1 MAQNITLCVGTVGT
15 GIWLS
20 FDGGESWGQ
29 ARHGITGDSR
39 IFSLTVHPHEPQTIL
54 AGTDD
59 GLFCSQDGGKHF
71 EHINSPMN
79 GEQVWRIAV
88 DPVDPQ
94 IIFAGTRPSA
104 LFRSCDGGQHWDK
117 LQVELAE
124 ECPAVRI
131 PRVTSLVV
139 DPSNHQVVWAGIE
152 VDGVRRSVDGGE
164 TWTTINGT
172 LNDPDIHDIA
182 VSPAGEVM
190 VSTPGDIFVSG
201 DIGEHW
207 RALGV
212 RSYFKFPY
220 CRGLALK
227 ADNPEVVFVATGDAA
242 IGSTGAVQRSLDG
255 GESWEQPPLPVEPNT
270 PIWAFATHAS
280 HPNLIVTCSHYG
292 ELFISEDSG
301 NTWGKI
307 HREFTEI
314 RSLAML
320 PN

>member
-1 MAQNITLCVGTVGT
+1 MAHNVTLCVGTIGT

-20 FDGGESWGQ
+20 FDGGETWGQ
-29 ARHGITGDSR
+29 GRDGIESDSR
-39 IFSLTVHPHEPQTIL
+39 VFSLCAHPQEPQTVL

-59 GLFCSQDGGKHF
+59 GLFCSKNGGKRF
-71 EHINSPMN
+71 ERIDSPMN
-79 GEQVWRIAV
+79 GDQVWRIAV
-88 DPVDPQ
+88 DPVDPN

-104 LFRSCDGGQHWDK
+104 LFRSRDGGQHWDK

-139 DPSNHQVVWAGIE
+139 DPSDHQVVWAGIE
-152 VDGVRRSVDGGE
+152 VDGVRRSLDGGD
-164 TWTTINGT
+164 TWATINGA

-182 VSPAGEVM
+182 VRPSGEVL

-201 DIGEHW
+201 DTGENW
-207 RALGV
+207 RGLGV
-212 RSYFKFPY
+212 RRHFEFPY

-227 ADNPEVVFVATGDAA
+227 ADDPSVVFVATGDAA

-255 GESWEQPPLPVEPNT
+255 GESWEQSPLPVEPNT

-280 HPNLIVTCSHYG
+280 RPNLIVACSHYG
-292 ELFISEDSG
+292 ELYLSEDSG
-301 NTWGKI
+301 NKWDKAR
-307 HREFTEI
+307 REFTEI
-314 RSLAML
+314 RALAML